1 MILKNRSLIFAPM
14 DGITDPLYRAVINT
28 VCPEWDFQFTDFL
41 RLPSVSTLKQKN
53 VIDFVGVDFD
63 AKKNPLQILTNKLA
77 AKPDSFKAI
86 DDTEVLWLDLNFGCP
101 ANKVCSHH
109 GGASLLDRQDDLKL
123 IVQIAKRNFSKF
135 LSAKIRLGVNDDKN
149 FLENLK
155 ILEGEGVDA
164 ITIHPRTRAQMYGGR
179 SSWEHIVLA
188 TSILKIP
195 VIGNGDVVTVADY
208 KRMLK
213 ETNCHSVMIGR
224 GALANPWLAGEINLC
239 REGDREEIR
248 LELKKKQI
256 ISFFCE
262 LEMYEIDSNKLLIRA
277 KQLTRYLFRNIE
289 SEYFITGLLRAK
301 TYKEYSDCIRYWRS
315 A

>member
-109 GGASLLDRQDDLKL
+109 GGASLLDRQDDLRL
-123 IVQIAKRNFSKF
+123 IVQIAKKNFSKF

-179 SSWEHIVLA
+179 SSWEHIALA
-188 TSILKIP
+188 VSRLKIP

-208 KRMLK
+208 ERMLS
-213 ETNCHSVMIGR
+213 ETGCHSVMIGR
-224 GALANPWLAGEINLC
+224 GALANPWLADEIKHKHIGQEFLVKQKKERILKLLFEIEK
-239 REGDREEIR
+239 REVNKQKILIR
-248 LELKKKQI
+248 L
-256 ISFFCE
+256 
-262 LEMYEIDSNKLLIRA
+262 
-277 KQLTRYLFRNIE
+277 KQLTRYLYQNIE
-289 SEYFITGLLRAK
+289 SETFIVELLRSSACD
-301 TYKEYSDCIRYWRS
+301 EYMKNIHQR
-315 A
+315 AP